1 MREGGGLK
9 RHLIPV
15 AAALASPGRGQG
27 GKWVHAI
34 WQHRTCEPELT
45 RSRKTA
51 LNGIYCL
58 SCFLI

>member
-9 RHLIPV
+9 RRLIPV
-15 AAALASPGRGQG
+15 AAALARHGQS

-45 RSRKTA
+45 RCRKTA
-51 LNGIYCL
+51 LNSIYCL